1 MEEGDGCSGTGDDI
15 IGTDGERVVLLDDGD
30 GEDFMPLV
38 RIRGVE
44 GNRVPMTLEEGF
56 SAVEGLP
63 FIDFEDVA
71 VMSSFRGSIP
81 LVSPSWTCVPLTA
94 GRCSVIGS
102 FDLVSG
108 VALFSS
114 CVSSLFCFVFAA
126 SSVLSFFVFFARF
139 LI

>member
-44 GNRVPMTLEEGF
+44 GNRVPMTLKEGF

-63 FIDFEDVA
+63 FDFIDFEDVA
-71 VMSSFRGSIP
+71 VMSLFRDSIP
-81 LVSPSWTCVPLTA
+81 LVSPTWTRVPLTA
-94 GRCSVIGS
+94 GRWSVIGS

-114 CVSSLFCFVFAA
+114 CVSSSFCFVFAA
-126 SSVLSFFVFFARF
+126 SSVCSFFLFFA
-139 LI
+139 

>member
-44 GNRVPMTLEEGF
+44 VTLD

-63 FIDFEDVA
+63 FDFIDFEDV
-71 VMSSFRGSIP
+71 VVISSFRDSIP
-81 LVSPSWTCVPLTA
+81 LVSPT
-94 GRCSVIGS
+94 
-102 FDLVSG
+102 
-108 VALFSS
+108 
-114 CVSSLFCFVFAA
+114 
-126 SSVLSFFVFFARF
+126 
-139 LI
+139 

>member
-44 GNRVPMTLEEGF
+44 GNRVPVTLD

-63 FIDFEDVA
+63 FDFIDFEDV
-71 VMSSFRGSIP
+71 VVISSFRDSIP
-81 LVSPSWTCVPLTA
+81 LVSPT
-94 GRCSVIGS
+94 
-102 FDLVSG
+102 
-108 VALFSS
+108 
-114 CVSSLFCFVFAA
+114 
-126 SSVLSFFVFFARF
+126 
-139 LI
+139 